1 MKPIICAIVKNE
13 NAYLYEWATY
23 HLALGFSHIYLYDNN
38 DVDGEQI
45 TDVLNADE
53 FAGKITIIDVR
64 GQKYIQKRVY
74 NDCYHTRMFDWCA
87 FIDIDEFIVLEKHKN
102 ISEFL
107 QNFPYQDAVYLNW
120 KCYGDSGHVSYN
132 ALDVTKRFTKPWG
145 INVCYG
151 YIDRAENTHIKSI
164 IKSGLDIDWEYNG
177 DDWSSNPHTPYG
189 LKNICNAQLDQL
201 SASPFAPICHQVAY
215 INHYTTKTIEEYSIK
230 VSRQCADCASISY
243 TFPKFF
249 RNNFPTIRKLNWIK
263 NTYGHVDVL
272 SCLKEYVKFSF
283 MKSSI
288 IIYSIYSVLKS
299 LRKNEKI

>member
-1 MKPIICAIVKNE
+1 MQSIICAIAKNE

-53 FAGKITIIDVR
+53 FIGKITIIDVR

-74 NDCYHTRMFDWCA
+74 NDCYRTRAFDWCA
-87 FIDIDEFIVLEKHKN
+87 FIDIDEFIVLEKNKN

-107 QNFPYQDAVYLNW
+107 RNFTYHDAIYLNW
-120 KCYGDSGHVSYN
+120 KCYGDSGHVSYK
-132 ALDVTKRFTKPWG
+132 AVDVTKRFTKPWRS
-145 INVCYG
+145 NVYYG

-164 IKSGLDIDWEYNG
+164 IKSGFDINWEYNG

-201 SASPFAPICHQVAY
+201 SVGPFAPICHNVAY
-215 INHYTTKTIEEYSIK
+215 IRHYTTKTIEEYAVK
-230 VSRQCADCASISY
+230 VSRQCADCDAMFYS
-243 TFPKFF
+243 FPKFF
-249 RNNFPTIRKLNWIK
+249 RVNKLSFRKLWWLRANYPTVSTWACIK
-263 NTYGHVDVL
+263 EHVR
-272 SCLKEYVKFSF
+272 
-283 MKSSI
+283 
-288 IIYSIYSVLKS
+288 YSILNYHLPLRFLFRSLK
-299 LRKNEKI
+299 KCPN